1 MSAIVAIVCR
11 HSDLYCLSVILRQ
24 INSDSS
30 PIFPHHIPEGIPPQR
45 LTRIKISVC
54 TRRIYL
60 LIVGIKY
67 LQCKTRLLT
76 LRMTRVLQYSSIF
89 QEQQIIIICINS
101 ICIGYTLGLR
111 TGRGITKTHRS
122 TFSDRNNSQPVTCS
136 RVITC
141 RGSIHNMSVTI
152 IVRGNNSSVWIGKRP
167 NRPCT
172 AG

>member
-1 MSAIVAIVCR
+1 MASRKNNISITIVSSTTAIVCR

-30 PIFPHHIPEGIPPQR
+30 PIFPHHIPVGIPPQR

-67 LQCKTRLLT
+67 LQCKTRLLN

-89 QEQQIIIICINS
+89 QEQQIRTICINS
-101 ICIGYTLGLR
+101 ICPNTVY
-111 TGRGITKTHRS
+111 S
-122 TFSDRNNSQPVTCS
+122 FSIFCNNSNPFCSFRRISSS
-136 RVITC
+136 RVC
-141 RGSIHNMSVTI
+141 G
-152 IVRGNNSSVWIGKRP
+152 
-167 NRPCT
+167 
-172 AG
+172 